1 LPFAGNSPLP
11 QVIFRDA
18 AAQFFDP
25 DLVTERPKKV
35 SPEFRF
41 VFGLEPRA
49 RVGNPVSSMVS
60 DVRDYSV
67 HLPGLLLESGIVTLV
82 TPLPTMISGAY
93 DDIGIAG
100 AGSGIAGASFGG
112 RQVIAIGRPRR
123 PGSVAPLPDVWHG

>member
-67 HLPGLLLESGIVTLV
+67 HLQVLLPESGIV
-82 TPLPTMISGAY
+82 TPLPTMIRGAY

-100 AGSGIAGASFGG
+100 AGPGIARASFWGPVRSSRLGG
-112 RQVIAIGRPRR
+112 RAAQDP
-123 PGSVAPLPDVWHG
+123 